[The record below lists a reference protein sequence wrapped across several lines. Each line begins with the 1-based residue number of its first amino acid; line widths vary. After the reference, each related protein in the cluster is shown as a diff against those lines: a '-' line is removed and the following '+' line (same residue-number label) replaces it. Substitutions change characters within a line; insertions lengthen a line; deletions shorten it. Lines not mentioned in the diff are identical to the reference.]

1 MVSDDNYDDDDDDGC
16 DDDGYVNDDGGGNKP
31 QEDFCITEDGVVKSF
46 IAWDLSFS
54 SQEALQKDISGDCF
68 FLYQSSVQEAFQREM
83 GVCCGNDWIILG
95 SIQETLQRSN

>member
-1 MVSDDNYDDDDDDGC
+1 MVSDDNYDDDDDGGDDVN
-16 DDDGYVNDDGGGNKP
+16 DDDGDENKP
-31 QEDFCITEDGVVKSF
+31 QEDFCIAEDGVVKSF